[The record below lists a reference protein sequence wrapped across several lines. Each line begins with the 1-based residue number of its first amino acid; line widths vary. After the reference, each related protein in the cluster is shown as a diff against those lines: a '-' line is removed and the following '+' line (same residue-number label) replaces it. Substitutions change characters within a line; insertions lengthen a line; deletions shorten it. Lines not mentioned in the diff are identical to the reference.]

1 MILAPIIY
9 LLLEPKDENMKTT
22 SAEFIKSA
30 FKPQDYPPDLMPEV
44 AFAGRSNVGK
54 SSLINTIVNRK
65 KLARTSSTPGRT
77 QSINF
82 FCINKK
88 ISFVDLPGYGFAKVP
103 REIKRQWKPMVEQY
117 LKNRRSL
124 ALVVVILDSR
134 REPAN
139 DDLNLLEWLNFSAIP
154 ILIVMTKTDK
164 LSQNKRAKQK
174 SLIRK
179 MLTLEE
185 NQIVSFSAINGEG
198 KDELWKKILSGLSRR

>member
-1 MILAPIIY
+1 
-9 LLLEPKDENMKTT
+9 MKTT

-30 FKPQDYPPDLMPEV
+30 FHPQDYPPDALPEV
-44 AFAGRSNVGK
+44 AFAGKSNVGK

-103 REIKRQWKPMVEQY
+103 RKIKQQWKPMVEQY
-117 LKNRRSL
+117 LENRKSL

-134 REPAN
+134 REPAT
-139 DDLNLLEWLNFSAIP
+139 DDRNLLEWLTFYSIP
-154 ILIVMTKTDK
+154 ILLVMTKTDK
-164 LSQNKRAKQK
+164 LSRNKIAKQK
-174 SLIRK
+174 ALIRK
-179 MLTLEE
+179 ILTLEE
-185 NQIVSFSAINGEG
+185 NRIVLFSATNGEG
-198 KDELWKKILSGLSRR
+198 KAELWKKILSGLSIR